1 MSAGCPTCATLNT
14 STLFPF
20 SAGPTFAEACRDRLA
35 SIWQREAGPDVP
47 FPAAAEQLGWRNG
60 NPPIARL
67 AGLLCQPAL
76 QCRAERAW
84 NPCCRVTLLA
94 GFRWID
100 LRENLAGALEP
111 PTVPGEA
118 PFWDTTTTNNLYG
131 FQIGADGKLF
141 ERGRL
146 VRGVGRVVVNRPIG
160 ELDPNH
166 PVEALRHGR
175 ETELFPAH
183 QPDERMRRR
192 RVRIV
197 AHVNPFEL
205 VGIANTATWN
215 LPVTLVGS
223 VGTSIQAFW

>member
-1 MSAGCPTCATLNT
+1 MLTFVKRPRRDQTIAADRNSGPVGAGSTGWRSPAAATARGMSGLSDVCYAHT

-20 SAGPTFAEACRDRLA
+20 LAGPTFAEACRDRLA

-76 QCRAERAW
+76 QCRAERGW

-111 PTVPGEA
+111 PTVPGGSA
-118 PFWDTTTTNNLYG
+118 FLGYNDD
-131 FQIGADGKLF
+131 QQS
-141 ERGRL
+141 
-146 VRGVGRVVVNRPIG
+146 
-160 ELDPNH
+160 
-166 PVEALRHGR
+166 LR
-175 ETELFPAH
+175 FP
-183 QPDERMRRR
+183 DRRR
-192 RVRIV
+192 R
-197 AHVNPFEL
+197 E
-205 VGIANTATWN
+205 
-215 LPVTLVGS
+215 TLRDAAG
-223 VGTSIQAFW
+223 